1 MTYLFLEHYLI
12 TNLGSFIF
20 LLAQSWKMKLFY
32 LSFLLLFA
40 LVFAQD
46 EVTIEPPQSR
56 CYSGSIENGTGEIL
70 ERECD
75 FRMVRPISV
84 HCDGETANDTLDF
97 YIILL
102 PFWLLCY
109 RNELLRR
116 TTKLAALI
124 KNRRSAKCFDSRMTL
139 TMPRNKLKL
148 FSSATN
154 FELFDQILLPLGRI
168 CSLHPYGIFGK
179 ASRVLH
185 FRQNAFM
192 WIVFSKTFLEVNSS
206 NYCIGWPVAQPGRKG
221 ESNPPLP

>member
-1 MTYLFLEHYLI
+1 MQNWDHVASSGAKEQYTKRLISTLSLNKGLEFRLEAELSEYDVFVFRAVLIYQLRFLY
-12 TNLGSFIF
+12 F
-20 LLAQSWKMKLFY
+20 LARTILKNFKMKLFY

-97 YIILL
+97 YILLL

-116 TTKLAALI
+116 TT
-124 KNRRSAKCFDSRMTL
+124 
-139 TMPRNKLKL
+139 
-148 FSSATN
+148 
-154 FELFDQILLPLGRI
+154 
-168 CSLHPYGIFGK
+168 
-179 ASRVLH
+179 
-185 FRQNAFM
+185 
-192 WIVFSKTFLEVNSS
+192 
-206 NYCIGWPVAQPGRKG
+206 
-221 ESNPPLP
+221 